1 MQRGAGMGEGTPE
14 VERRSH
20 STFRYLEHRPIGM
33 VESFLSISPLMSVSS
48 SPARR
53 PPGAR
58 PSQPTAATRPA
69 ASTRRV
75 ALVTGAS
82 SGIGAAT
89 ALRLARDGHV
99 VYGAARRVEQ
109 MDGLV
114 AAGGHALRLDVTD
127 EDSLQS
133 AVQTVLDAQGR
144 IDLLVN
150 SAAYG
155 SYGAVE
161 DVPLAEGERQF
172 DVNVFGAVRLIQLVT
187 PIMRRQKSGRIVN
200 VSSVGGEIHTPF
212 GAWYHGSKFALE
224 GMSNVLRIE
233 LAPFGIDVVVV
244 QPGATKSEW
253 SQIAAEHLRS
263 TSGQG
268 PYAAAATN
276 HAKAMTTGSLHDN
289 ASDPS
294 VIAKTIGASVTARR
308 PRTRYVTGYYA
319 RPVLTLR
326 RLLPE
331 RSFDRIVSR
340 SMG

>member
-1 MQRGAGMGEGTPE
+1 M
-14 VERRSH
+14 
-20 STFRYLEHRPIGM
+20 
-33 VESFLSISPLMSVSS
+33 
-48 SPARR
+48 
-53 PPGAR
+53 
-58 PSQPTAATRPA
+58 
-69 ASTRRV
+69 ASKV

-82 SGIGAAT
+82 AGIGEAT
-89 ALRLARDGHV
+89 ARELQRLGYV
-99 VYGAARRVEQ
+99 VYAGARRVER
-109 MDGLV
+109 MAGLRGKGIRTL
-114 AAGGHALRLDVTD
+114 ALDVTD
-127 EDSLQS
+127 EDSAKQ
-133 AVQTVLDAQGR
+133 AVATIEAEQGR
-144 IDLLVN
+144 IDVLVN
-150 SAAYG
+150 NAGYG

-268 PYAAAATN
+268 PYAAAAAN